1 MHPGFLLVPSSQPA
15 AVSVLTRARSRR
27 HDRIPYPLSNLLIDL
42 IISHKHKF
50 IFFAVPKTA
59 THAVRQ
65 ALRPNLAQG
74 DWEQQT
80 LFGEQF
86 LPISE
91 LAAMGHGHIS
101 VRQLLQHLS
110 SEVWES
116 YFKFAFVRNPFDRFV
131 STCFFLNRKNPQFEE
146 SAITFMKSALNVE
159 RFRKGM
165 LVLPQNQLLI
175 NDDGNVVL
183 DAVGRYESLQVS
195 YDEICS
201 RIGIPTTELGRKNPS
216 SHDAYVEYYDD
227 ELRDR
232 VATFYEDDLRMFSY
246 DFDSCAPMS

>member
-1 MHPGFLLVPSSQPA
+1 M
-15 AVSVLTRARSRR
+15 
-27 HDRIPYPLSNLLIDL
+27 

-65 ALRPNLAQG
+65 ALRQHLDQG

-86 LPISE
+86 LPIPE
-91 LAAMGHGHIS
+91 LAAIGHGHIS
-101 VRQLLQHLS
+101 VRQLLPHLS
-110 SEVWES
+110 SEVWKS

-131 STCFFLNRKNPQFEE
+131 STCFFLNRKNPQFEK
-146 SAITFMKSALNVE
+146 SAITFMKNALNVE
-159 RFRKGM
+159 RFRKRI

-175 NDDGNVVL
+175 DYDGQVVL
-183 DAVGRYESLQVS
+183 ESVGRYESLQQS
-195 YDEICS
+195 YDEICT

-216 SHDAYVEYYDD
+216 SHDAYGEYYDD

-232 VATFYEDDLRMFSY
+232 VAAFYEDDLRIFSY
-246 DFDSCAPMS
+246 DFDACAPIN